1 MIGFRKLH
9 RSIAPIILF
18 PLLLSAITGLGYR
31 LGKNWFGMSADFGD
45 LMMVFHQG
53 EFLGKPLVPIY
64 VLLVGL
70 GLLGAIVTG
79 LSMTKIFSR
88 DFPLGVL
95 RDREASPKENRPKD
109 SKSNHRKMH
118 RILAPITFLPLA
130 ISAITGIIYRLGKSW
145 FGMSDR
151 QAAIFLRIHQGS
163 YLGDFFKSIYILSIG
178 LGLIAMLVTGINMT
192 RIFRQRDREKV

>member
-9 RSIAPIILF
+9 RSIAPIIFL
-18 PLLLSAITGLGYR
+18 PLLLSTVTGLGYR
-31 LGKNWFGMSADFGD
+31 LGKSWFGMSADLGD

-53 EFLGKPLVPIY
+53 EFLGQKLVPIY

-70 GLLGAIVTG
+70 GMLGAIVTG

-88 DFPLGVL
+88 DLPLGVL
-95 RDREASPKENRPKD
+95 RNRPKNP
-109 SKSNHRKMH
+109 KSDHRKIH
-118 RILAPITFLPLA
+118 GLLAPIAFLPLA

-145 FGMSDR
+145 FGMSDQ

-163 YLGDFFKSIYILSIG
+163 YLGNFFKSIYILSIG

-192 RIFRQRDREKV
+192 RIFRQRRQEQV

>member
-9 RSIAPIILF
+9 RSIAPIIFL
-18 PLLLSAITGLGYR
+18 PLLLSAVTGLGYR

-70 GLLGAIVTG
+70 GLLGAIITG

-88 DFPLGVL
+88 DL
-95 RDREASPKENRPKD
+95 PKD
-109 SKSNHRKMH
+109 SKSNHRKIH

-145 FGMSDR
+145 FAMSDR

-163 YLGDFFKSIYILSIG
+163 YLGDFFKSIYILLIG

-192 RIFRQRDREKV
+192 RIFRQRDREQV